1 MIAFDR
7 YQHWLTEWSDV
18 QAHLPILYQASH
30 GFVLELGVRAGVS
43 TTALLAGVENAGGRV
58 WSVDRDDCSPVFAGH
73 PQWQFIQA
81 DSLDVATIEAAQ
93 VPMAFDCIFIDTEH
107 TADRTLREL
116 QTWGMRVRRGGAIYL
131 HDTDD
136 PSTMPGVR
144 DAMEAFCTEHG
155 LTPVYHTGSYGLGE
169 IRL

>member
-1 MIAFDR
+1 MTAFER
-7 YQHWLTEWSDV
+7 YQHWLVEWSDV
-18 QAHLPILYQASH
+18 RDHLPILYQASH

-43 TTALLAGVENAGGRV
+43 TAALLAGVENAGGMV

-73 PQWQFIQA
+73 PQWRFIQA
-81 DSLDVATIEAAQ
+81 DSLDVATIEAAGI
-93 VPMAFDCIFIDTEH
+93 PYALDCLFIDTVH

-116 QTWGMRVRRGGAIYL
+116 EVWGSRVVPGGVILL

-144 DAMEAFCTEHG
+144 DAMEAFCAAGG
-155 LTPVYHTGSYGLGE
+155 LTPLYHTGSYGLGE
-169 IRL
+169 IRR